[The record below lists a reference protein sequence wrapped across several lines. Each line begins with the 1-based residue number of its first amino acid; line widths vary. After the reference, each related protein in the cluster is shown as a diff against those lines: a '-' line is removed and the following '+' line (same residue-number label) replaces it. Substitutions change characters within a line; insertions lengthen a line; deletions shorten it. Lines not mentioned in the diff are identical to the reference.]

1 MSNEQSS
8 MSTELMTII
17 IGLITLCWVIA
28 VARMVKIVQKLI
40 ERNLQFGMLNF
51 IRKQLTNKTMNK
63 ELKTLLFETLG
74 KAPKERES
82 K

>member
-28 VARMVKIVQKLI
+28 VARMVRIVQKLI

-51 IRKQLTNKTMNK
+51 IQKQLTNKTMNK
-63 ELKTLLFETLG
+63 ELKTLLFKALG
-74 KAPKERES
+74 EAPKERDG

>member
-28 VARMVKIVQKLI
+28 VARMVRIVQKLI

-63 ELKTLLFETLG
+63 ELKTLLFEALG
-74 KAPKERES
+74 EAPKEREG